1 MARLEA
7 VSLGEPDAAVV
18 VHFALQRDVGAQ
30 HVEHRR
36 GEGRTETASSGGVGV
51 VRAAGDVP
59 VMVDNT
65 FATPVLQHPLALG
78 ATLSVHSATKFMGGH
93 GDLMGG
99 VVACDEAW
107 ASRLRQVRAITGA
120 LLSPANAYGLHRG
133 LPTLPIRVK
142 AQQEG
147 ARAVAEWLLTRGEVD
162 AVMWPGLPQF
172 DVDGVA
178 ARQMAGPGWVLA
190 FGMACGFDAA
200 AVVTSACRLIVH
212 AVSLGGVDT
221 LIQHPAA
228 LTHRPV
234 PAEAR
239 PAAHVLRL
247 SVGLESAG
255 AIIADLEQALAA
267 LRPGASTADVHAAF
281 TREIAR
287 HGALRGGWL
296 ATWRILRCSPLTP
309 GGHDPVPDD
318 FPARRPPV
326 PPAPTPPN
334 QNP

>member
-36 GEGRTETASSGGVGV
+36 GEGRTETASSGDVGV

-65 FATPVLQHPLALG
+65 FATPVLQQPLALG

-107 ASRLRQVRAITGA
+107 APRLRQVRAITGA
-120 LLSPANAYGLHRG
+120 LLSPSNAYGLHRG
-133 LPTLPIRVK
+133 LQTLPIRVK

-162 AVMWPGLPQF
+162 AVMWSGLPQF
-172 DVDGVA
+172 DVDGIA
-178 ARQMAGPGWVLA
+178 ARQMAGPGSVLA
-190 FGMACGFDAA
+190 FGMADGFDAA

-234 PAEAR
+234 EGDAKPSQS
-239 PAAHVLRL
+239 VLRL
-247 SVGLESAG
+247 SVGLEDPADL
-255 AIIADLEQALAA
+255 IADLSQAFDA
-267 LRPGASTADVHAAF
+267 VHQ
-281 TREIAR
+281 
-287 HGALRGGWL
+287 RG
-296 ATWRILRCSPLTP
+296 
-309 GGHDPVPDD
+309 
-318 FPARRPPV
+318 
-326 PPAPTPPN
+326 
-334 QNP
+334 